1 MPAMAGPP
9 AAPANRAASAP
20 TGDPDALRLVS
31 RRTLWDGG
39 TQVQAVAALAGL
51 YPEARLK
58 VHPSVLAA
66 LGSAD
71 GEAVRVSSTRGLL
84 VLPAHGDR
92 TLPARSALLA
102 WNLPGGR
109 AGDLIEAGAPFTEIT
124 VRPEGGDADG

>member
-1 MPAMAGPP
+1 M
-9 AAPANRAASAP
+9 
-20 TGDPDALRLVS
+20 S

-39 TQVQAVAALAGL
+39 TQVQSVPALAGL
-51 YPEARLK
+51 HPAARLS

-66 LGSAD
+66 IGAAD
-71 GEAVRVSSTRGLL
+71 GEAVRVSSARGLL

-124 VRPEGGDADG
+124 VTLEGGDADG